1 MNSTTS
7 GANIMRNPTMSGL
20 RDAVREEILHAF
32 EVTGHA
38 RPREIARLVCA
49 TRTADILTLG
59 TRLAEDALT
68 EIARRELKKS
78 TQERGPV
85 SQLELPGVPVALI
98 SQLPQAISIP
108 VEDADGDTDE
118 GVIYKPL
125 TRVSAVPARQATHR
139 SRAVR
144 LDRPGPSRRAPPVP
158 PGPAATRI
166 APPPPAPI
174 RPRSASASMPWPS
187 APGTPANSAW
197 CIW

>member
-1 MNSTTS
+1 
-7 GANIMRNPTMSGL
+7 MRNSPMSHL

-38 RPREIARLVCA
+38 RPRDIARLVCA
-49 TRTADILTLG
+49 TRTAEILTLG

-108 VEDADGDTDE
+108 VEDADGDIDE

-125 TRVSAVPARQATHR
+125 TQVTLADVDAHLDLLSAQIVADTRRH
-139 SRAVR
+139 RAVKELR
-144 LDRPGPSRRAPPVP
+144 DLAWAAG
-158 PGPAATRI
+158 ATRD
-166 APPPPAPI
+166 
-174 RPRSASASMPWPS
+174 SLLLASLSDAQQRMREVV
-187 APGTPANSAW
+187 
-197 CIW
+197 

>member
-1 MNSTTS
+1 
-7 GANIMRNPTMSGL
+7 MRNPIMSHL
-20 RDAVREEILHAF
+20 RGAVRDEITHAF

-78 TQERGPV
+78 TQDRDPV

-108 VEDADGDTDE
+108 VEDADGDTDD

-125 TRVSAVPARQATHR
+125 TRVTLADVDAHLDLLSDQIVADTRRH
-139 SRAVR
+139 RAVKELR
-144 LDRPGPSRRAPPVP
+144 DLAW
-158 PGPAATRI
+158 AAGATSDSLVLASLSGAQQRI
-166 APPPPAPI
+166 GEVA
-174 RPRSASASMPWPS
+174 
-187 APGTPANSAW
+187 
-197 CIW
+197 

>member
-1 MNSTTS
+1 
-7 GANIMRNPTMSGL
+7 MRNPIMSHL
-20 RDAVREEILHAF
+20 RGAVRDEITHAF

-38 RPREIARLVCA
+38 KPREIARLVCA

-78 TQERGPV
+78 TQDRDPA

-108 VEDADGDTDE
+108 VEDADGDDEE

-125 TRVSAVPARQATHR
+125 TRVTLADVDAHLDLLSAQIVADTRRH
-139 SRAVR
+139 RAVKELR
-144 LDRPGPSRRAPPVP
+144 DLAWAAG
-158 PGPAATRI
+158 ATRDSLI
-166 APPPPAPI
+166 LGSLSGAQQRIGEVA
-174 RPRSASASMPWPS
+174 
-187 APGTPANSAW
+187 
-197 CIW
+197 

>member
-1 MNSTTS
+1 
-7 GANIMRNPTMSGL
+7 MRNPIMSHL
-20 RDAVREEILHAF
+20 RGAVREEITHAF

-78 TQERGPV
+78 TQDRDPV

-125 TRVSAVPARQATHR
+125 TQATLADLDAHLDLLSAQIVADTR
-139 SRAVR
+139 RHRAVKELR
-144 LDRPGPSRRAPPVP
+144 DLAW
-158 PGPAATRI
+158 AAGATSDSLILASLSAAQQRI
-166 APPPPAPI
+166 GEVA
-174 RPRSASASMPWPS
+174 
-187 APGTPANSAW
+187 
-197 CIW
+197 

>member
-1 MNSTTS
+1 
-7 GANIMRNPTMSGL
+7 MRNPTMSGL

-108 VEDADGDTDE
+108 VEDADGDADE

-125 TRVSAVPARQATHR
+125 TQVTLADVDAHLDLLSAQIVADTRRH
-139 SRAVR
+139 RAVKELR
-144 LDRPGPSRRAPPVP
+144 DLAWAAGATSDSLILASLSGAPLRMKE
-158 PGPAATRI
+158 AA
-166 APPPPAPI
+166 
-174 RPRSASASMPWPS
+174 
-187 APGTPANSAW
+187 
-197 CIW
+197 